1 MIRNMC
7 LSYYKNNL
15 GLIHTA
21 LWLLKRWDGGG
32 EGERAMAFKKMG
44 LGKGEGGRAMAFR
57 KMGLGEGEGLWLLK
71 RWDWGRRKGYGF

>member
-1 MIRNMC
+1 MC

-32 EGERAMAFKKMG
+32 GEGERAMAFKKMG
-44 LGKGEGGRAMAFR
+44 LGEA
-57 KMGLGEGEGLWLLK
+57 EGLWLLK
-71 RWDWGRRKGYGF
+71 RWDWGRRKSYGF

>member
-1 MIRNMC
+1 M
-7 LSYYKNNL
+7 
-15 GLIHTA
+15 G
-21 LWLLKRWDGGG
+21 WGGG

>member
-32 EGERAMAFKKMG
+32 GKGERAMAFKKMG
-44 LGKGEGGRAMAFR
+44 LGKGEG
-57 KMGLGEGEGLWLLK
+57 LWLLE
-71 RWDWGRRKGYGF
+71 RWDWGRGKGYGF

>member
-15 GLIHTA
+15 GLIHAA

-32 EGERAMAFKKMG
+32 GRAMAFK
-44 LGKGEGGRAMAFR
+44 

-71 RWDWGRRKGYGF
+71 RWDWERGKGGGV

>member
-21 LWLLKRWDGGG
+21 LWLLKGWDGG
-32 EGERAMAFKKMG
+32 
-44 LGKGEGGRAMAFR
+44 GGRAMAFK
-57 KMGLGEGEGLWLLK
+57 KMGLGEGEGLWLLE
-71 RWDWGRRKGYGF
+71 RWDWERGKGYGF

>member
-1 MIRNMC
+1 MAFKKM
-7 LSYYKNNL
+7 
-15 GLIHTA
+15 G
-21 LWLLKRWDGGG
+21 WGGG
-32 EGERAMAFKKMG
+32 EGEGAMAFKKMG

>member
-21 LWLLKRWDGGG
+21 LWLLKGWDGGG
-32 EGERAMAFKKMG
+32 GERAMAFKKMG
-44 LGKGEGGRAMAFR
+44 LG
-57 KMGLGEGEGLWLLK
+57 EGEGLWLLE
-71 RWDWGRRKGYGF
+71 RWDWGRGKGYGF